1 MKRFK
6 SQKWILST
14 LLFAAL
20 GSQYYF
26 SASSRDVGAIEMAS
40 LPGVPEQTIIE
51 VSAALDRSRPPAD
64 QAPAIAPPKVA
75 APLSG
80 DRTARQGT
88 EAVVSAAPC
97 VGCVTLTKAE
107 ADKIRQILV
116 EVTTGKKAAAAKADI
131 DVAETPAEKMKR
143 LREEREDKKREEK
156 LAKDEKKRDADL
168 AKVEKKKEE
177 QDARDEKFRS
187 DFERLTARC
196 SDVECYASS
205 LSTALNRYSDKSRMV
220 SAKVVNEVFAEHIAK
235 DLKDGLKDPEN
246 KSAAA
251 ALETLMAELPS
262 SYKNLKTKSID
273 IAKAATAPKAVEA
286 NASYKLAESL
296 RKQNKLN
303 ESNLAFTR
311 AGEQKAELEHML
323 KIQYEAIH
331 DGTEK
336 SDDKTSYTYY
346 NVNYAKPAR
355 QWLLDIMTSN
365 SFTVDTATAVDP
377 VGGTTTRGV
386 VRNGNSGATVVGNP
400 IVNPIVNPLGTQ
412 STTGGFRGGRN

>member
-1 MKRFK
+1 MKQFA

-26 SASSRDVGAIEMAS
+26 SISSKDVGYIELSQHA
-40 LPGVPEQTIIE
+40 LEQTVAEIA
-51 VSAALDRSRPPAD
+51 VGLDRSRPP
-64 QAPAIAPPKVA
+64 VA
-75 APLSG
+75 ALPEQLSG
-80 DRTARQGT
+80 PGMEAISSGGNRTARVKT
-88 EAVVSAAPC
+88 EADKPAEKC
-97 VGCVTLTKAE
+97 TDCETYTKAE
-107 ADKIRQILV
+107 MDKVRKILKDFIA
-116 EVTTGKKAAAAKADI
+116 EKAAAKAKP
-131 DVAETPAEKMKR
+131 DVDVDETPAEKMKR

-156 LAKDEKKRDADL
+156 LAKDEKKRNADL
-168 AKVEKKKEE
+168 VKVENKKKE
-177 QDARDEKFRS
+177 QDTRDEKFRS
-187 DFERLTARC
+187 DFERLNSRC
-196 SDVECYASS
+196 SDVDCYASS

-235 DLKDGLKDPEN
+235 ELKNGLKDPEN

-251 ALETLMAELPS
+251 ALETLMAELPT
-262 SYKNLKTKSID
+262 SYRNLKTKSID

-303 ESNLAFTR
+303 ESNIAFAR

-323 KIQYEAIH
+323 KSQYEAIR

-336 SDDKTSYTYY
+336 ADDETSYTYY

-355 QWLLDIMTSN
+355 QWLLDIVTSN
-365 SFTVDTATAVDP
+365 TFSTETATAADP
-377 VGGTTTRGV
+377 LTGTTTRGV
-386 VRNGNSGATVVGNP
+386 VRNGNNGATVVGNP
-400 IVNPIVNPLGTQ
+400 IGNTPATQ

>member
-1 MKRFK
+1 MKQFAN
-6 SQKWILST
+6 QKWILST

-26 SASSRDVGAIEMAS
+26 SASSKDAGFIEMSQLAAA
-40 LPGVPEQTIIE
+40 PEQAIIE
-51 VSAALDRSRPPAD
+51 VAAALDRPRPPAD
-64 QAPAIAPPKVA
+64 VA
-75 APLSG
+75 ALPEQLSG
-80 DRTARQGT
+80 PGMEAISSGGNRTARVKT
-88 EAVVSAAPC
+88 EAGKPAEKC
-97 VGCVTLTKAE
+97 TDCETYTKAE
-107 ADKIRQILV
+107 MDKVRKIFKDLIA
-116 EVTTGKKAAAAKADI
+116 EKAAAKANPDV

-156 LAKDEKKRDADL
+156 LAKDEKK
-168 AKVEKKKEE
+168 KEE
-177 QDARDEKFRS
+177 QDTRDEKFRS
-187 DFERLTARC
+187 DFERLTSRC
-196 SDVECYASS
+196 SDVDCYASS

-220 SAKVVNEVFAEHIAK
+220 SAKVVNEVFAEHIVK

-251 ALETLMAELPS
+251 ALETLMAELPA

-286 NASYKLAESL
+286 KASYQLAESL

-303 ESNLAFTR
+303 ESNIAFTR
-311 AGEQKAELEHML
+311 AGEQKAELENML
-323 KIQYEAIH
+323 KVQYDAIH

-346 NVNYAKPAR
+346 NVNYAKPAS

-365 SFTVDTATAVDP
+365 TFTIESTTAATP
-377 VGGTTTRGV
+377 VVGTTTRGV

-400 IVNPIVNPLGTQ
+400 IVNTLGTQ

>member
-1 MKRFK
+1 MKQFA

-26 SASSRDVGAIEMAS
+26 SASSKDAGFIEMSQLAAA
-40 LPGVPEQTIIE
+40 PEQAIIE
-51 VSAALDRSRPPAD
+51 VAAALDRSRPPAD
-64 QAPAIAPPKVA
+64 VAPAVA
-75 APLSG
+75 APPSG
-80 DRTARQGT
+80 DRTVRQGT
-88 EAVVSAAPC
+88 EAVVAAAPC

-107 ADKIRQILV
+107 ADKIRQILI
-116 EVTTGKKAAAAKADI
+116 EVTGKKAAAAKAEAD
-131 DVAETPAEKMKR
+131 ETPAEKMKR

-177 QDARDEKFRS
+177 QEVRDEKFRS
-187 DFERLTARC
+187 DFDRLTSRC
-196 SDVECYASS
+196 TDVDCYASS

-235 DLKDGLKDPEN
+235 DLKDGLKDPDN

-251 ALETLMAELPS
+251 ALETLMAELPA

-323 KIQYEAIH
+323 KVQYDAIH

-336 SDDKTSYTYY
+336 SEDKTSYTYY

-365 SFTVDTATAVDP
+365 TFTIESATAATAAA
-377 VGGTTTRGV
+377 GTTTRGV

-400 IVNPIVNPLGTQ
+400 IGTQ

>member
-1 MKRFK
+1 MKQFA

-26 SASSRDVGAIEMAS
+26 SASSLDTGAIEMAS
-40 LPGVPEQTIIE
+40 LPAVQEQTIIE
-51 VSAALDRSRPPAD
+51 VAAALDRSRPPVAA
-64 QAPAIAPPKVA
+64 APAVA

-80 DRTARQGT
+80 DRTVRQST
-88 EAVVSAAPC
+88 EAVASAAPC
-97 VGCVTLTKAE
+97 DGCVTLTKAE
-107 ADKIRQILV
+107 ADKIRQILI
-116 EVTTGKKAAAAKADI
+116 EVTGKKAAAAKAEV
-131 DVAETPAEKMKR
+131 DVAETPAEKMRR
-143 LREEREDKKREEK
+143 LREEREEKKREDK

-187 DFERLTARC
+187 DFERLTSRC
-196 SDVECYASS
+196 SDVDCYASS

-251 ALETLMAELPS
+251 ALETLMAELPA
-262 SYKNLKTKSID
+262 SYKHLKTKSID

-311 AGEQKAELEHML
+311 AGEQKAELEQML
-323 KIQYEAIH
+323 KVQYDAIH

-365 SFTVDTATAVDP
+365 TFTIESATAASP
-377 VGGTTTRGV
+377 VAGTTTRGV

-400 IVNPIVNPLGTQ
+400 IVNPAVNPLGTQ